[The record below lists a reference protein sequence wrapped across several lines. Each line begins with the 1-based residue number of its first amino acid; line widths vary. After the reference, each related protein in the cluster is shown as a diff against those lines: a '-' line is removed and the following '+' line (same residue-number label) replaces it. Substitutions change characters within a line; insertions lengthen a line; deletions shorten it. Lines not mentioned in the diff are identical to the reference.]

1 MKRSSGIL
9 ALISFAL
16 CLPVHAQD
24 TAKSLSSAAQPASV
38 AAPSTNTVGLS
49 DIRIVRL
56 SQVRGTVNIDRHIGR
71 GYEEAFANVPITGGT
86 KLHTDVGLAEVE
98 FEDNSTVR
106 LTPDTEVEFTL
117 LKRTATGSTI
127 SAMNVLHGM
136 VYANLA
142 STKGNTFTIAAG
154 KALVQMNPSSHIRL
168 TMDGLNSNVSVLDG
182 AVEFTDPFAYT
193 STVTH
198 KKSLDFDAS
207 GSKQPEFGKMQDTA
221 FDEWDKNGID
231 YHKQYSSLRS
241 TGGTG
246 MAYGSSDL
254 NYYGSF
260 SNSGCGSM
268 WRPYFASA
276 AWSPYDNG
284 VWAYYP
290 SVGYSWVSPYPWGW
304 MPFHSGNWVNCGG
317 AGWGWQPGNQW
328 NGLQNLTTLTPGG
341 GGYPGGGG
349 GNRSLVAAPL
359 PPRGGAPAMVPVN
372 SRPLAV
378 SSVSGPG
385 TYTFRKDSAGLGVPR
400 DAFGDLKPI
409 SSDVVRHGQVNTE
422 IERSVIGPSPA
433 YAHRNGIGEN
443 GNRNAN
449 GINGNSTGSRGS
461 YNHDGSPGSR
471 GVATFSRPNAD
482 MHGNGMNGMNDGMNH
497 GMNNGMNN
505 GAGEGSPSMG
515 MPRGS
520 MQRPDAGGSSG
531 APMPR
536 SMGAPSS
543 NAAPPSS
550 GGSAQPGTPSHK

>member
-1 MKRSSGIL
+1 MKRSSGTL

-24 TAKSLSSAAQPASV
+24 IANSSPSAAQPASV
-38 AAPSTNTVGLS
+38 AASSTHTVGLS

-98 FEDNSTVR
+98 FEDNSTLR

-127 SAMNVLHGM
+127 SEMNVLHGM

-142 STKGNTFTIAAG
+142 NTKGNTFTIAAG
-154 KALVQMNPSSHIRL
+154 KASVQMNPSSHIRL
-168 TMDGLNSNVSVLDG
+168 TMDGLNSNISVLDG
-182 AVEFTDPFAYT
+182 AVDFTDPFAFT
-193 STVTH
+193 STIPH

-207 GSKQPEFGKMQDTA
+207 GTKQPEFAKMQETA

-241 TGGTG
+241 AGGTG
-246 MAYGSSDL
+246 MAFGSSDL

-260 SNSGCGSM
+260 SNGGCGSM

-284 VWAYYP
+284 MWAYYP
-290 SVGYSWVSPYPWGW
+290 SAGYSWVSPYPWGW
-304 MPFHSGNWVNCGG
+304 LPFHSGNWVNCGG

-328 NGLQNLTTLTPGG
+328 NGLQNLTTITPAGG
-341 GGYPGGGG
+341 GGA
-349 GNRSLVAAPL
+349 NRSLVSAPL

-372 SRPLAV
+372 NRPLAV

-400 DAFGDLKPI
+400 DAFGDLKSI

-433 YAHRNGIGEN
+433 FAH
-443 GNRNAN
+443 RNAN
-449 GINGNSTGSRGS
+449 GDIGNRGANAHDGNPNVNGARASF
-461 YNHDGSPGSR
+461 NHDASPGSR
-471 GVATFSRPNAD
+471 GVATFSRPNSD
-482 MHGNGMNGMNDGMNH
+482 MHANGMNDMNGMNR
-497 GMNNGMNN
+497 GMNNANSPGNST
-505 GAGEGSPSMG
+505 GSPH
-515 MPRGS
+515 GS
-520 MQRPDAGGSSG
+520 WQRPESAGSSG

-536 SMGAPSS
+536 SMGESRSNASAPSS
-543 NAAPPSS
+543 G
-550 GGSAQPGTPSHK
+550 GGSAQPSTAGGSHK

>member
-1 MKRSSGIL
+1 MKRSSGTL
-9 ALISFAL
+9 ALICFAL

-24 TAKSLSSAAQPASV
+24 TANALPSAAKPASV
-38 AAPSTNTVGLS
+38 AATPANTVGLS

-86 KLHTDVGLAEVE
+86 RLHTDVGLAEVE
-98 FEDNSTVR
+98 FEDNSTFR

-142 STKGNTFTIAAG
+142 GTKGNTFTIAAG
-154 KALVQMNPSSHIRL
+154 KASVQMNPSSHIRL
-168 TMDGLNSNVSVLDG
+168 TMDGLNSNISVLDG

-193 STVTH
+193 STLTH
-198 KKSLDFDAS
+198 KKALDFDAL
-207 GSKQPEFGKMQDTA
+207 GSKQPEFAKMEGSA
-221 FDEWDKNGID
+221 FDDWDKNGND
-231 YHKQYSSLRS
+231 YQKLYASQRLS
-241 TGGTG
+241 GGTG
-246 MAYGSSDL
+246 MLYGTSDL

-260 SNSGCGSM
+260 SNMGCGSM

-317 AGWGWQPGNQW
+317 AGWGWQPGGSFT
-328 NGLQNLTTLTPGG
+328 GLQNTTLLTPA
-341 GGYPGGGG
+341 GG
-349 GNRSLVAAPL
+349 GNRSLQSAPL

-372 SRPLAV
+372 TRPLAV
-378 SSVSGPG
+378 SSVSAPG
-385 TYTFRKDSAGLGVPR
+385 TFTFRKDSAGLGVPR
-400 DAFGDLKPI
+400 DAFGDLRSV

-422 IERSVIGPSPA
+422 VERSIIGPSPA
-433 YAHRNGIGEN
+433 FAHRDAN
-443 GNRNAN
+443 GNNPN
-449 GINGNSTGSRGS
+449 GSRGAS
-461 YNHDGSPGSR
+461 SREISPGSR
-471 GVATFSRPNAD
+471 GVATFTRPEMRANGMD
-482 MHGNGMNGMNDGMNH
+482 GNGMNAMNR
-497 GMNNGMNN
+497 GMNNGV
-505 GAGEGSPSMG
+505 GAESSSTAS
-515 MPRGS
+515 PRGS
-520 MQRPDAGGSSG
+520 WQRPEPAGASGS
-531 APMPR
+531 PMPR

-543 NAAPPSS
+543 SSSAPSS
-550 GGSAQPGTPSHK
+550 GGSSSSSAGASHK